1 MLCVLWSAFILS
13 KGDIFICHSHL
24 KEFFEAA
31 FRHSIQFIIGFN
43 WDQERYLWPDY
54 YFSKSKMRLQG
65 DVFKHCVTTQKT
77 SVIVKVLQKTYIFV
91 KGKNVTHLGANR
103 DQLNLTNP
111 LEWHRAFF
119 SVRETPPFQLIAHEP
134 IFSPN
139 VINYGICCCCCM
151 SLIVDMCEF
160 NTVCWMRRVLDSQQ
174 HNSNPCYFI
183 FKSTVNQ

>member
-1 MLCVLWSAFILS
+1 MHFPPPSSSSTKGEKKTSDPNSFQVLKTGFLRLFVIVIMLCVLWSAFILS

-43 WDQERYLWPDY
+43 WDQEREIQVTIYYLWPDY

-119 SVRETPPFQLIAHEP
+119 SVRETPL
-134 IFSPN
+134 
-139 VINYGICCCCCM
+139 
-151 SLIVDMCEF
+151 F
-160 NTVCWMRRVLDSQQ
+160 NS
-174 HNSNPCYFI
+174 
-183 FKSTVNQ
+183 